1 MRGGYTRFALMLCAL
16 AGCGEPGGIS
26 ATAPMAQTGAGMSG
40 VAGAFDG
47 GVQSGT
53 GGVSAGVGAGTGGV
67 IASPPSAAAG
77 VGGAAGAA
85 DAGTPVCKIPDTL
98 MLLDSDADGDAGLAP
113 DCQNVP
119 RKVIANNCIG
129 GYCHDSDGP
138 PAGNLDLMKPCVAD
152 RLVNVKSECYDLM
165 FIDTAHPENS
175 FLLDKLNPPRPMCG
189 EPMPSGGHLGAAD
202 LACMNAWVKAV
213 LRVAK

>member
-1 MRGGYTRFALMLCAL
+1 M
-16 AGCGEPGGIS
+16 
-26 ATAPMAQTGAGMSG
+26 
-40 VAGAFDG
+40 V
-47 GVQSGT
+47 
-53 GGVSAGVGAGTGGV
+53 
-67 IASPPSAAAG
+67 
-77 VGGAAGAA
+77 
-85 DAGTPVCKIPDTL
+85 
-98 MLLDSDADGDAGLAP
+98 LDSDSDGDAGLAP

-152 RLVNVKSECYDLM
+152 RLVNVKSECYDMM

-175 FLLDKLNPPRPMCG
+175 FLLDKLNPPRPKCG
-189 EPMPSGGHLGAAD
+189 EPMPSGGHLGPAD
-202 LACMNAWVKAV
+202 LACMNAWISAV

>member
-1 MRGGYTRFALMLCAL
+1 MTGGTDRIAFLLCVL
-16 AGCGEPGGIS
+16 VGCGQSGGIP
-26 ATAPMAQTGAGMSG
+26 ATAQTPQTGAGMSG
-40 VAGAFDG
+40 AGVAGG
-47 GVQSGT
+47 GVTAGA
-53 GGVSAGVGAGTGGV
+53 SAGSGGM

-77 VGGAAGAA
+77 NGGAAGAA
-85 DAGTPVCKIPDTL
+85 DAGVPVCKIPDDL

-138 PAGNLDLMKPCVAD
+138 PAGGLDLMKPCVAD
-152 RLVNVKSECYDLM
+152 RLVNVKSDCYDMM
-165 FIDTAHPENS
+165 FIDTAHPEKS

-189 EPMPSGGHLGAAD
+189 EPMPSGGHLGPAD
-202 LACMNAWVKAV
+202 LACMNAWINAV
-213 LRVAK
+213 LRTATAKTTM